1 MKFSEY
7 LKQLEEYEFE
17 SPIIVSYNNRC
28 HVYRG
33 EPNFYS
39 KAVVADDFVVLN
51 EHITSTGVG
60 IKVLLSDE
68 KKDYESVVL
77 EILQLRHEKELER
90 KKKARQEL
98 REYQEKWKKHE
109 KRKKLFNVLLVLF
122 FAVMVG
128 LGWLLSRMG

>member
-98 REYQEKWKKHE
+98 REYQEKWKNMK
-109 KRKKLFNVLLVLF
+109 NVKNFLTFFSFCFLLL
-122 FAVMVG
+122 
-128 LGWLLSRMG
+128 WLV